1 MSHNDRRVPSE
12 SVSRPHVERR
22 LDFDRFPPPLRQA
35 LMSVEP
41 AFFGWDA
48 SRQDRYRRD
57 MPDAALGQLEQKLGA
72 GDGSGDGHGSP
83 GFDAI
88 NKINA
93 MKLRL
98 FGIGADC
105 FWLNEHGSGWYDM
118 DTIAD
123 LSQDHYQA
131 DPEREENKLPFMGQ
145 FYPSWCRYLH
155 HGQLVYATITA
166 FHHYVGDELAR
177 LHDDLIDQLI
187 PHRFVKG
194 PKHGKKVDG
203 GYLWNM
209 QCDANGLEGQLDEL
223 RARSWNVQNA
233 LYLRAL
239 GDCDARSSGQVFRV
253 ITSDGSEAMTSWI
266 FDGLEAMRGVR
277 LTHFLGD
284 LESRR
289 ASRRILA
296 ALLAPYRDQAEQRLR
311 QEHEDIMHNWNPELA
326 RLKPRR
332 QVVLSNQAASQLLDE

>member
-88 NKINA
+88 NKVNA

-105 FWLNEHGSGWYDM
+105 FG
-118 DTIAD
+118 
-123 LSQDHYQA
+123 
-131 DPEREENKLPFMGQ
+131 
-145 FYPSWCRYLH
+145 
-155 HGQLVYATITA
+155 
-166 FHHYVGDELAR
+166 
-177 LHDDLIDQLI
+177 
-187 PHRFVKG
+187 
-194 PKHGKKVDG
+194 
-203 GYLWNM
+203 
-209 QCDANGLEGQLDEL
+209 
-223 RARSWNVQNA
+223 
-233 LYLRAL
+233 
-239 GDCDARSSGQVFRV
+239 
-253 ITSDGSEAMTSWI
+253 
-266 FDGLEAMRGVR
+266 
-277 LTHFLGD
+277 
-284 LESRR
+284 
-289 ASRRILA
+289 
-296 ALLAPYRDQAEQRLR
+296 
-311 QEHEDIMHNWNPELA
+311 
-326 RLKPRR
+326 
-332 QVVLSNQAASQLLDE
+332 